1 MRHPCFRF
9 MKCVGRV
16 NAPEAIMINRVTDIL
31 KTWNIVPEGSVEV
44 WAHVLAI
51 CGIILL
57 AVIAHFIG
65 RCVFLRLMKKLAKRT
80 PGSWD
85 DHLFEA
91 GVFRWLVHLVPAI
104 MIATMSRSLTS
115 LWPTVSTGLYMVV
128 DIYIVIIVV
137 MLVFALLRGA
147 ENIIRTYP
155 HLQRLPLRGLFQ
167 IVAVLVAMTG
177 LIIIVSQLM
186 GKPPVVLLSGLGAV
200 TAVILLVFKD
210 SLLGLT
216 AGIQLA
222 ANRMIEVGDWIAM
235 PKYGADG
242 NVLDVALTTVKVQ
255 NWDKTITTIPTY
267 ALISDSFVNWRGME
281 QSGGRRVK
289 RALYIDMATIRMAD
303 AEMVEKFRK
312 FHLIKDYISE
322 KEKEIEKW
330 NLNHGVKPGDLI
342 VNGRRITNVGT
353 FRAYAKAYLRS
364 HNMVNQEMTL
374 LVRQLDPTDRGLPI
388 ELYFFSKDKRWANFE
403 DIQSDVFDHL
413 LAVAGEFGLRIFQ
426 TPSGGDLR
434 ELKIGK

>member
-1 MRHPCFRF
+1 
-9 MKCVGRV
+9 
-16 NAPEAIMINRVTDIL
+16 MIERITKQLQVWSFVSEENVD
-31 KTWNIVPEGSVEV
+31 V
-44 WAHVLAI
+44 WAHVLAV
-51 CGIILL
+51 CGIFLL
-57 AVIAHFIG
+57 AVVAHFIG
-65 RCVFLRLMKKLAKRT
+65 RFVFLRLMKKLAQRT

-91 GVFRWLVHLVPAI
+91 GVFRWVVHLVPAI
-104 MIATMSRSLTS
+104 IIVTMSETVTMSESVSSMWT
-115 LWPTVSTGLYMVV
+115 TVSAGLHNLV

-137 MLVFALLRGA
+137 MIVFALLRAA

-155 HLQRLPLRGLFQ
+155 HLRRLPLRGVFQ
-167 IVAVLVAMTG
+167 IVGVLVAMAA
-177 LIIIVSQLM
+177 LIIIVAQLI
-186 GKPPVVLLSGLGAV
+186 GKPPIVLLSGLGAV

-210 SLLGLT
+210 SLLGFT

-281 QSGGRRVK
+281 ESGGRRVK
-289 RALYIDMATIRMAD
+289 RPLYIDMATIRMAD
-303 AEMVEKFRK
+303 TEMVEKFRK
-312 FHLIKDYISE
+312 FHLIKDYITA
-322 KEKEIEKW
+322 KEEEIEKW
-330 NLNHGVKPGDLI
+330 NLNRGVKPEDLI

-353 FRAYAKAYLRS
+353 FRAYAKAYLRN
-364 HNMVNQEMTL
+364 HKMVNQEMTL
-374 LVRQLDPTDRGLPI
+374 LVRQLDPTDHGLPI
-388 ELYFFSKDKRWANFE
+388 ELYFFSKDKRWANYE

-413 LAVAGEFGLRIFQ
+413 LAVASEFGLRIFQ
-426 TPSGGDLR
+426 SPSGGDLR
-434 ELKIGK
+434 EMSMR

>member
-1 MRHPCFRF
+1 MLDWIT
-9 MKCVGRV
+9 
-16 NAPEAIMINRVTDIL
+16 NIL
-31 KTWNIVPEGSVEV
+31 KDSSYVPEENVAL
-44 WAHVLAI
+44 WAHVLSI
-51 CGIILL
+51 GGIFLL
-57 AVIAHFIG
+57 AVVVHFIG
-65 RCVFLRLMKKLAKRT
+65 RYVLLRLMKKLVKRT

-85 DHLFEA
+85 DQIYDA
-91 GVFRWLVHLVPAI
+91 GVFRWMVHLVPAI
-104 MIATMSRSLTS
+104 IIVTMSKNVTS
-115 LWPTVSTGLYMVV
+115 MWPTVNTGLHVLV
-128 DIYIVIIVV
+128 DIYIVVIVV
-137 MLVFALLRGA
+137 MLVFALLRAA
-147 ENIIRTYP
+147 ENITRTYP

-167 IVAVLVAMTG
+167 VIGVVVAMAG

-222 ANRMIEVGDWIAM
+222 ANRMVEVGDWIAM

-281 QSGGRRVK
+281 ESGGRRVK
-289 RALYIDMATIRMAD
+289 RALYIDMATIRLAD

-312 FHLIKDYISE
+312 FHLIKDYIAA
-322 KEKEIEKW
+322 KEEEIEKW
-330 NLNHGVKPGDLI
+330 NLNRGVKPEDLI
-342 VNGRRITNVGT
+342 YNGRRITNVGT
-353 FRAYAKAYLRS
+353 FRAYAKAYLRN

-374 LVRQLDPTDRGLPI
+374 IVRQLDPTDHGLPI
-388 ELYFFSKDKRWANFE
+388 ELYFFSKDKRWSNFE

-413 LAVAGEFGLRIFQ
+413 LAIVGEFGLRIFQ
-426 TPSGGDLR
+426 SPSGGDLR
-434 ELKIGK
+434 EVRETVISEITGE

>member
-1 MRHPCFRF
+1 
-9 MKCVGRV
+9 
-16 NAPEAIMINRVTDIL
+16 MIKWITDTL
-31 KTWNIVPEGSVEV
+31 KGWSFVAEENVDV
-44 WAHVLAI
+44 WAHVLAV
-51 CGIILL
+51 CGIFLL
-57 AVIAHFIG
+57 AAVAHFIG
-65 RCVFLRLMKKLAKRT
+65 RFVFLRLMKKLAKRT

-91 GVFRWLVHLVPAI
+91 GVFRWMVHLVPAI
-104 MIATMSRSLTS
+104 IISTMSENFTS
-115 LWPTVSTGLYMVV
+115 MWPTVSAGLHAVV

-137 MLVFALLRGA
+137 MLVFALLRAA
-147 ENIIRTYP
+147 ENITRTYP

-167 IVAVLVAMTG
+167 VVGVLVAMAA

-281 QSGGRRVK
+281 ESGGRRVK

-303 AEMVEKFRK
+303 SEMVEKFRK
-312 FHLIKDYISE
+312 FHLIKDYIAE

-330 NLNHGVKPGDLI
+330 NLNRGVKSEDLI

-353 FRAYAKAYLRS
+353 FRAYARAYLRN

-374 LVRQLDPTDRGLPI
+374 LVRQLAPSDHGLPI
-388 ELYFFSKDKRWANFE
+388 ELYFFSKDKRWSNFE

-413 LAVAGEFGLRIFQ
+413 LAIASEFGLRIFQ
-426 TPSGGDLR
+426 SPSGGDLR
-434 ELKIGK
+434 EVRESVIGKNAAE

>member
-1 MRHPCFRF
+1 
-9 MKCVGRV
+9 
-16 NAPEAIMINRVTDIL
+16 MIESITNKLRALTTIS
-31 KTWNIVPEGSVEV
+31 EGNVEL
-44 WAHVLAI
+44 WAHILAVT
-51 CGIILL
+51 GILLL

-65 RCVFLRLMKKLAKRT
+65 RFVVLRVIKKVATKT
-80 PGSWD
+80 AGSWD

-91 GVFRWLVHLVPAI
+91 GVFGWLVHLVPAI
-104 MIATMSRSLTS
+104 IIATMSESVTS
-115 LWPTVSTGLYMVV
+115 MWPTVSAGLHTVV
-128 DIYIVIIVV
+128 DIYIVVIVV
-137 MLVFALLRGA
+137 MFVFALLQAA

-155 HLQRLPLRGLFQ
+155 HLRRLPLRGLFQ
-167 IVAVLVAMTG
+167 VVGVLVAMTA
-177 LIIIVSQLM
+177 LIIIVSRLI

-222 ANRMIEVGDWIAM
+222 ANRMIEVGDWITM

-267 ALISDSFVNWRGME
+267 ALISDSFTNWRGME
-281 QSGGRRVK
+281 EAGGRRVK

-303 AEMVEKFRK
+303 PEMIEKFRK

-322 KEKEIEKW
+322 KEQEIEKW
-330 NLNHGVKPGDLI
+330 NLNRGVKPEDLI

-353 FRAYAKAYLRS
+353 FRAYAKAYLRN
-364 HNMVNQEMTL
+364 HKMVNQEMTL
-374 LVRQLDPTDRGLPI
+374 IVRQLDPTDHGLPI
-388 ELYFFSKDKRWANFE
+388 ELYFFSKDKRWSNFE

-413 LAVAGEFGLRIFQ
+413 LAIATEFGLRIFQ
-426 TPSGGDLR
+426 SPSGGDVRVLR
-434 ELKIGK
+434 KTIVAEIEVE